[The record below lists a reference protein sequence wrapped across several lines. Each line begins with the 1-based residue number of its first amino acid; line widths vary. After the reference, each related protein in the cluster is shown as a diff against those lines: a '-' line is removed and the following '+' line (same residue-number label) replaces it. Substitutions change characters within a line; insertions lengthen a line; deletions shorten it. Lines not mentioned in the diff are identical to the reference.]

1 MFFSFKNFFKFVLVA
16 VVFLLFFL
24 LVNFLYDL
32 DNNDFLKNIDT
43 VPVIEPDNEPFRIK
57 IENKQDNPDPF
68 TDSCTLNNEC

>member
-1 MFFSFKNFFKFVLVA
+1 M
-16 VVFLLFFL
+16 
-24 LVNFLYDL
+24 LVNHFYDL

-43 VPVIEPDNEPFRIK
+43 VPVIEPDNEPFRIE